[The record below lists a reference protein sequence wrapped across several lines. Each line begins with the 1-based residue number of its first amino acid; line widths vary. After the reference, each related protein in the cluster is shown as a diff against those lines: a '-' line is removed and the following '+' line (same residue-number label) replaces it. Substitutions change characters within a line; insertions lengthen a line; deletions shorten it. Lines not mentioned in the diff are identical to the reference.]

1 MAPLART
8 PPPPYYAVIFTS
20 TRTPQESPEYRA
32 TDERLAEL
40 VALMPGFLG
49 VEAVRD
55 QAGVG
60 ITVSY
65 WASEEAIRG
74 WQRQA
79 EHLVAQ
85 RLGREQWYERYELRV
100 SRVERAYG
108 FDRAAE
114 PKPPETS
121 VSSS

>member
-1 MAPLART
+1 
-8 PPPPYYAVIFTS
+8 
-20 TRTPQESPEYRA
+20 
-32 TDERLAEL
+32 
-40 VALMPGFLG
+40 MPGFLG

-65 WASEEAIRG
+65 WASEEAIRN

-85 RLGREQWYERYELRV
+85 RLGRERWYERYELRV

-114 PKPPETS
+114 TKRPDAS
-121 VSSS
+121 V

>member
-1 MAPLART
+1 MASLAGT

-20 TRTPQESPEYRA
+20 IRTPQESPEYRE

-40 VALMPGFLG
+40 VVSMPGFLG

-65 WASEEAIRG
+65 WASEEAIRN

-85 RLGREQWYERYELRV
+85 RLGRERWYERYELRV

-114 PKPPETS
+114 TKRPDAS
-121 VSSS
+121 V